1 MIGDVSTGA
10 QNDLHKVSEL
20 ARAMVTTYGMSD
32 AVGLLT
38 YDQPTSPFLPGTG
51 PAPSRAHSEDTAQTI
66 DHEVRTIVD
75 QAHEQVREIL
85 GENKDALERLARR
98 LLDQEVL
105 EGAELQDLLAPQP
118 VTSLAAFRPREPRQ
132 EGEHLTTART
142 MT

>member
-1 MIGDVSTGA
+1 VFGDVSTGA
-10 QNDLHKVSEL
+10 QDDLHKVSEL

-38 YDQPTSPFLPGTG
+38 YDQPTSPFLPGPV
-51 PAPSRAHSEDTAQTI
+51 PAPSRAHSEDTARTI

-75 QAHEQVREIL
+75 QAHEQVRQIL

-105 EGAELQDLLAPQP
+105 EGAELQNLLATQAGIS
-118 VTSLAAFRPREPRQ
+118 VAAFSPRERRQ
-132 EGEHLTTART
+132 EA
-142 MT
+142 